1 MSFLVAMKFLNQYI
15 KKKNYKNVKN
25 NIDSSN
31 TKAYVLGFSFALT
44 HTAYDNVDIKGAVKK
59 TFKPSFTGIVTIP
72 NDKEKVNILYYNV
85 CFFCF
90 YFCSGCW
97 SFCSGS

>member
-1 MSFLVAMKFLNQYI
+1 MQEF
-15 KKKNYKNVKN
+15 KN

-59 TFKPSFTGIVTIP
+59 TFKPNFTGIVTIP
-72 NDKEKVNILYYNV
+72 NNKEKDKIVVEYKGEKYIVAIPLNRVSI
-85 CFFCF
+85 
-90 YFCSGCW
+90 
-97 SFCSGS
+97 